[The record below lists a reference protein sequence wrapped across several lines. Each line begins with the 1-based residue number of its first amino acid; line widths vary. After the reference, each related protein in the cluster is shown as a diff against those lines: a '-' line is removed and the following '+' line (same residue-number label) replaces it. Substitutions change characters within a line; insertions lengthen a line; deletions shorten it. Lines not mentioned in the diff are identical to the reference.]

1 MYIHVCLF
9 KSVMIIKSAISR
21 INENG
26 RIVIPADIR
35 KEMGLNP
42 GDAVVMVLESGVL
55 KIESHQARVRQVQE
69 SLSKLIP
76 AGRRLS
82 AELGETRQKEVRQEM
97 EEWLG

>member
-1 MYIHVCLF
+1 MNS
-9 KSVMIIKSAISR
+9 KTAISR

-26 RIVIPADIR
+26 RIVIPSEIR
-35 KEMGLNP
+35 REMGLNQ
-42 GDAVVMVLESGVL
+42 GDAVVMTLENGVL

-76 AGRRLS
+76 ATRALS
-82 AELGETRQKEVRQEM
+82 AELTEARQREVRQEK